1 MSPQSVGFSP
11 QSSGFAPGSD
21 PREVYMNAYNAAT
34 NADFLASSPLPFSSP
49 FGPVYPPHYA
59 NNVHLAARYASGGF
73 PVGVAVNNAY
83 AHPQQQPHSQPQSS
97 QPHHTPSYTSPASA
111 SNSTDGNLMMSLAD
125 YYPQPQPTPPLAPTF
140 GKSVSPVDRQGE
152 ATPATTLSADD
163 TLSSVVLETPRGLE
177 DQDGVAV
184 CVPREDGS
192 TATPSSSSNSS
203 QLPSAQQ
210 KPFIDRLRE
219 AADSSNSDSAPDTP
233 SRCAPVSSTGA
244 SATVAQASISSPA
257 VDEVKESRD
266 KEDPNSQAQFHA
278 HPKPVEAQESPFR
291 IAAPQPRAHYT
302 PLDSSPLTS
311 LVASASDVSPAI
323 HVTGTSRTSTPIAR
337 SPSVHS
343 RPSSSLSTHSHGRP
357 ARTHRKF
364 PPRRFEPSPLRLQ
377 LNLTPSMTDSALLEK
392 ERERGPLEID
402 ADGHRYRTRSKLKSL
417 RAEMLEREREDD
429 LSAIRKGTRNV
440 RRGKPAEEESL
451 EGSDEDFDMD
461 LSTPQSRLDVL
472 AAISASK
479 RDVDNKGNIAQ
490 GAVARMRPK
499 VAASPAPSKGRSSAP
514 PKAKAGTPVPTRS
527 VRPKREAAV
536 RAGQKRPYREVDTD
550 DGETEIDTSGAE
562 ASPAPVARRS
572 SKRAR
577 TQSSDKAS
585 SLDVA
590 GKGKKVD
597 AGEAKARGR
606 ATRAIQEK
614 GSPAASPAP
623 RVRAEKGV
631 VKERVRERKVKE
643 KENPRE
649 TTVSSDLTEMDDEEA
664 EGKKE
669 VVQSK
674 VKEVV
679 AGSNRPAPAEKLL
692 PVDDSP
698 LEIPTRGFPSGI
710 PVHSAFPLL
719 YRQFPMCGYLDPAN
733 PKYVLV
739 IFLSD
744 ILTEDNFR
752 FPAPPGPLPG
762 GHFNLPRAIGDLY
775 TPRFVRGVGRDK
787 AGLCPIC
794 YESRARGGAGKAEW
808 LSMKFSAFNYHMQ
821 YAHGI
826 SPTTALPFSPPVA
839 YRLTPRRPNH
849 KNEKTELL
857 EGKCHRCGDW
867 AAVEGVKCVEAKLR
881 EIYWWKHAAGCHKG
895 SNIEGEYDWYIHDE
909 VAAGV
914 RAAMGVASSESASMS
929 KARSIMDT
937 PQSVPFQH

>member
-21 PREVYMNAYNAAT
+21 PREVYMNAYNAAA

-59 NNVHLAARYASGGF
+59 NNVHLAARYASPAF
-73 PVGVAVNNAY
+73 PVNNVY
-83 AHPQQQPHSQPQSS
+83 AQTQQQPHSQPHSS
-97 QPHHTPSYTSPASA
+97 QPHLTPSYTSPASA
-111 SNSTDGNLMMSLAD
+111 SNSTDGALMMSLAD

-177 DQDGVAV
+177 VQDGVAV
-184 CVPREDGS
+184 CVPREEGS

-219 AADSSNSDSAPDTP
+219 AADSSSSDSAPDTP
-233 SRCAPVSSTGA
+233 NKGAHVSVSTGA
-244 SATVAQASISSPA
+244 SATVAQASIPSPA
-257 VDEVKESRD
+257 VDEAKESRD
-266 KEDPNSQAQFHA
+266 KEDPNRLHA
-278 HPKPVEAQESPFR
+278 LPKPVEAQESPFR
-291 IAAPQPRAHYT
+291 IAAPQPRAPYT

-377 LNLTPSMTDSALLEK
+377 LNLTPSMTESALLEK

-451 EGSDEDFDMD
+451 EGSDEDFDLD

-479 RDVDNKGNIAQ
+479 RDVDKKSNIAQ
-490 GAVARMRPK
+490 SAVARMRPK

-514 PKAKAGTPVPTRS
+514 PKAKASTPVPTRS
-527 VRPKREAAV
+527 ARPKREAAV

-585 SLDVA
+585 SLDDE

-643 KENPRE
+643 KEKPRE

-679 AGSNRPAPAEKLL
+679 AGSNRPAPSEKLL

-733 PKYVLV
+733 PKYVSV
-739 IFLSD
+739 IFSLIFLLRIFLDSLPLLVLFLVD
-744 ILTEDNFR
+744 ISIYLVRSAICTPLASFAVLDAIKPDCAPSVMR
-752 FPAPPGPLPG
+752 AGRAGVPA
-762 GHFNLPRAIGDLY
+762 
-775 TPRFVRGVGRDK
+775 
-787 AGLCPIC
+787 
-794 YESRARGGAGKAEW
+794 
-808 LSMKFSAFNYHMQ
+808 
-821 YAHGI
+821 
-826 SPTTALPFSPPVA
+826 
-839 YRLTPRRPNH
+839 RPN
-849 KNEKTELL
+849 
-857 EGKCHRCGDW
+857 G
-867 AAVEGVKCVEAKLR
+867 
-881 EIYWWKHAAGCHKG
+881 
-895 SNIEGEYDWYIHDE
+895 
-909 VAAGV
+909 
-914 RAAMGVASSESASMS
+914 
-929 KARSIMDT
+929 
-937 PQSVPFQH
+937 